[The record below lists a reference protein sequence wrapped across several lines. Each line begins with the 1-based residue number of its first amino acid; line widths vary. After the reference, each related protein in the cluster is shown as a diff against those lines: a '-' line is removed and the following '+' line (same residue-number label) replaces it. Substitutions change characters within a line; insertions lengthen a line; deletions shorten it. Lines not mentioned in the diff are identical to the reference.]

1 MKIKY
6 SLSLILFWG
15 ILLISACADEATITP
30 FPTRR
35 PPTQTPLPTATI
47 DFFDLFGTPTPTVQV
62 IAPVCEPCPDPVVP
76 NTSPEYT
83 FCESGKAYQ
92 SVDVE
97 AGARVVPMDTTYG
110 LGCVD
115 SGMRKIE
122 GGYSLDVWTCTGEP
136 LRAHKVTV
144 INAPC
149 RPLETLELNSV
160 HCTEGMGYSA
170 AQNCCAPLDEEPGSA
185 MVKLNMGACK

>member
-1 MKIKY
+1 
-6 SLSLILFWG
+6 
-15 ILLISACADEATITP
+15 
-30 FPTRR
+30 
-35 PPTQTPLPTATI
+35 
-47 DFFDLFGTPTPTVQV
+47 
-62 IAPVCEPCPDPVVP
+62 
-76 NTSPEYT
+76 
-83 FCESGKAYQ
+83 
-92 SVDVE
+92 VDVE
-97 AGARVVPMDTTYG
+97 AGARVVPMDTSYG
-110 LGCVD
+110 LECVD
-115 SGMRKIE
+115 SGMRKTE